1 MSDDPLPIIKKILL
15 GAFQGLKMSRI
26 DQNCSKEIVQ

>member
-1 MSDDPLPIIKKILL
+1 MSDDPLPIIKKIHF